1 MKKILL
7 CASLLAVFAA
17 GFAGCSQRREWNR
30 EERKAMRD
38 ALRSYRQMIYLDD
51 LTDSEFVLFSDGV
64 AGELENAYPV
74 YTSFI
79 QMPGVNDTVDMFV
92 VTTIVEE
99 LDADAHNMR
108 HIFPYDYLVG
118 QGVLPAGPQPAESLL
133 HLPGRQGERDLLH
146 DGAVLQRRAGR
157 HDRPFANAPAGGTV
171 RRRAVRLDGDGD
183 RRHRKRPGPIAAG
196 RNTENRGVPNIR
208 RAPVVRG
215 LSPRIVP
222 ECPDPHPALRA
233 ESSAGTCC
241 S

>member
-74 YTSFI
+74 YTTFI

-108 HIFPYDYLVG
+108 HIYPYNYLVA
-118 QGVLPAGPQPAESLL
+118 QGVLPAGLDHQQQKAFYNCFAGKVNAAYSTMSQFFNAILADTTDMSQI
-133 HLPGRQGERDLLH
+133 RQMEAGCANDLF
-146 DGAVLQRRAGR
+146 DWV
-157 HDRPFANAPAGGTV
+157 
-171 RRRAVRLDGDGD
+171 
-183 RRHRKRPGPIAAG
+183 I
-196 RNTENRGVPNIR
+196 TEVEVTET
-208 RAPVVRG
+208 A
-215 LSPRIVP
+215 
-222 ECPDPHPALRA
+222 D
-233 ESSAGTCC
+233 
-241 S
+241 

>member
-74 YTSFI
+74 YTTFI

-118 QGVLPAGPQPAESLL
+118 QGVLPAGLDRSQQKAFYTCLAGKVNATYSTME
-133 HLPGRQGERDLLH
+133 QFFN
-146 DGAVLQRRAGR
+146 AVLADTTDLSQLRRLEGQCA
-157 HDRPFANAPAGGTV
+157 DELIDWTVTELDVIESVPA
-171 RRRAVRLDGDGD
+171 R
-183 RRHRKRPGPIAAG
+183 
-196 RNTENRGVPNIR
+196 
-208 RAPVVRG
+208 
-215 LSPRIVP
+215 
-222 ECPDPHPALRA
+222 
-233 ESSAGTCC
+233 
-241 S
+241 

>member
-64 AGELENAYPV
+64 AGELENAYPG
-74 YTSFI
+74 YTTFI

-118 QGVLPAGPQPAESLL
+118 QGVLPAGLDRSQQKAFYTCLAGKVNATYSTME
-133 HLPGRQGERDLLH
+133 QFFN
-146 DGAVLQRRAGR
+146 AVLADTTDLSQLRRLEGQCA
-157 HDRPFANAPAGGTV
+157 DELFDWTVTEIDVIESVPA
-171 RRRAVRLDGDGD
+171 R
-183 RRHRKRPGPIAAG
+183 
-196 RNTENRGVPNIR
+196 
-208 RAPVVRG
+208 
-215 LSPRIVP
+215 
-222 ECPDPHPALRA
+222 
-233 ESSAGTCC
+233 
-241 S
+241 

>member
-74 YTSFI
+74 YTTFI

-92 VTTIVEE
+92 VTTIVKE

-118 QGVLPAGPQPAESLL
+118 QGVLPAGLDRSQQKAFYTCLAGKVNATYSTME
-133 HLPGRQGERDLLH
+133 QFFN
-146 DGAVLQRRAGR
+146 AVLADTTDLSQLRRLEGQCA
-157 HDRPFANAPAGGTV
+157 DELFDWTVTEIDVIESVPA
-171 RRRAVRLDGDGD
+171 R
-183 RRHRKRPGPIAAG
+183 
-196 RNTENRGVPNIR
+196 
-208 RAPVVRG
+208 
-215 LSPRIVP
+215 
-222 ECPDPHPALRA
+222 
-233 ESSAGTCC
+233 
-241 S
+241 

>member
-74 YTSFI
+74 YTTFI

-108 HIFPYDYLVG
+108 HIFPYDYLV
-118 QGVLPAGPQPAESLL
+118 L
-133 HLPGRQGERDLLH
+133 
-146 DGAVLQRRAGR
+146 
-157 HDRPFANAPAGGTV
+157 
-171 RRRAVRLDGDGD
+171 
-183 RRHRKRPGPIAAG
+183 
-196 RNTENRGVPNIR
+196 
-208 RAPVVRG
+208 
-215 LSPRIVP
+215 
-222 ECPDPHPALRA
+222 
-233 ESSAGTCC
+233 
-241 S
+241 

>member
-1 MKKILL
+1 
-7 CASLLAVFAA
+7 
-17 GFAGCSQRREWNR
+17 
-30 EERKAMRD
+30 
-38 ALRSYRQMIYLDD
+38 MIYLDD

-74 YTSFI
+74 YTTFI

-118 QGVLPAGPQPAESLL
+118 QGVLPAGLDRSQQKAFYTCLAGKVNATYSRWSSSSTPCWPTRPTFRNCA
-133 HLPGRQGERDLLH
+133 GWRDQC
-146 DGAVLQRRAGR
+146 A
-157 HDRPFANAPAGGTV
+157 DRP
-171 RRRAVRLDGDGD
+171 VRLDGDGD

>member
-118 QGVLPAGPQPAESLL
+118 QGVLP
-133 HLPGRQGERDLLH
+133 
-146 DGAVLQRRAGR
+146 
-157 HDRPFANAPAGGTV
+157 DRPFANAPAGGTV

>member
-74 YTSFI
+74 YTTFI

-108 HIFPYDYLVG
+108 HIFPYYYLVG
-118 QGVLPAGPQPAESLL
+118 QGVLPAGLDRSQQKAFYTCLAGKVNATYSTME
-133 HLPGRQGERDLLH
+133 QFFN
-146 DGAVLQRRAGR
+146 AVLADTTDLSQLRRLEGQCA
-157 HDRPFANAPAGGTV
+157 DELFDWTVTDNDVIESVPA
-171 RRRAVRLDGDGD
+171 R
-183 RRHRKRPGPIAAG
+183 
-196 RNTENRGVPNIR
+196 
-208 RAPVVRG
+208 
-215 LSPRIVP
+215 
-222 ECPDPHPALRA
+222 
-233 ESSAGTCC
+233 
-241 S
+241 

>member
-7 CASLLAVFAA
+7 CVSLLAVFAA

-74 YTSFI
+74 YTTFI

-118 QGVLPAGPQPAESLL
+118 QGVLPAGLDRSQQKAFYTGLAGKVNATYSTME
-133 HLPGRQGERDLLH
+133 QFFN
-146 DGAVLQRRAGR
+146 AVLADTTDLSQLRRLEGQCA
-157 HDRPFANAPAGGTV
+157 DELFDWTVTEIDVIESVPA
-171 RRRAVRLDGDGD
+171 R
-183 RRHRKRPGPIAAG
+183 
-196 RNTENRGVPNIR
+196 
-208 RAPVVRG
+208 
-215 LSPRIVP
+215 
-222 ECPDPHPALRA
+222 
-233 ESSAGTCC
+233 
-241 S
+241 

>member
-51 LTDSEFVLFSDGV
+51 LTDSEFVFFSDGV

-74 YTSFI
+74 YTTFI

-118 QGVLPAGPQPAESLL
+118 QGVLPAGLDRSQQKAFYTCLAGKVNATYSTME
-133 HLPGRQGERDLLH
+133 QFFN
-146 DGAVLQRRAGR
+146 AVLADTTDLSQLRRLEGQCA
-157 HDRPFANAPAGGTV
+157 DELFDWTVTEIDVIESVPA
-171 RRRAVRLDGDGD
+171 R
-183 RRHRKRPGPIAAG
+183 
-196 RNTENRGVPNIR
+196 
-208 RAPVVRG
+208 
-215 LSPRIVP
+215 
-222 ECPDPHPALRA
+222 
-233 ESSAGTCC
+233 
-241 S
+241 

>member
-74 YTSFI
+74 YTTFI

-92 VTTIVEE
+92 VTTIVKE

-108 HIFPYDYLVG
+108 HISPTITSWGRACSRPDWTAASRKPST
-118 QGVLPAGPQPAESLL
+118 PAWQA
-133 HLPGRQGERDLLH
+133 R
-146 DGAVLQRRAGR
+146 
-157 HDRPFANAPAGGTV
+157 
-171 RRRAVRLDGDGD
+171 
-183 RRHRKRPGPIAAG
+183 
-196 RNTENRGVPNIR
+196 
-208 RAPVVRG
+208 
-215 LSPRIVP
+215 
-222 ECPDPHPALRA
+222 
-233 ESSAGTCC
+233 
-241 S
+241 

>member
-7 CASLLAVFAA
+7 CVSLLAVFAA

-64 AGELENAYPV
+64 ARELENAYPV
-74 YTSFI
+74 YTTFI

-118 QGVLPAGPQPAESLL
+118 QGVLPAGLDRSQQKAFYTCLAGKVNATYSTME
-133 HLPGRQGERDLLH
+133 QFFN
-146 DGAVLQRRAGR
+146 AVLADTTDLSQLRRLEGQCA
-157 HDRPFANAPAGGTV
+157 DELFDWTVTEIDVIESVPA
-171 RRRAVRLDGDGD
+171 R
-183 RRHRKRPGPIAAG
+183 
-196 RNTENRGVPNIR
+196 
-208 RAPVVRG
+208 
-215 LSPRIVP
+215 
-222 ECPDPHPALRA
+222 
-233 ESSAGTCC
+233 
-241 S
+241 

>member
-74 YTSFI
+74 YTTFI

-118 QGVLPAGPQPAESLL
+118 QGVLPAGLDHSQQKAFYTCLAGKVNATYSTME
-133 HLPGRQGERDLLH
+133 QFFN
-146 DGAVLQRRAGR
+146 AVLADTTDLSQLRRLEGQCA
-157 HDRPFANAPAGGTV
+157 DELFDWTVTEIDVIESVPA
-171 RRRAVRLDGDGD
+171 R
-183 RRHRKRPGPIAAG
+183 
-196 RNTENRGVPNIR
+196 
-208 RAPVVRG
+208 
-215 LSPRIVP
+215 
-222 ECPDPHPALRA
+222 
-233 ESSAGTCC
+233 
-241 S
+241 